1 MDLQLTNKVVLITG
15 GAKGIGSAIAQQV
28 ASEGAVPVIVDRDGT
43 AVGKLQGE
51 LRAAGAKSHFI
62 TAELSLAEN
71 CKKAIEE
78 TIRTAGRLDALVN
91 NAGVNDR
98 VGLEHEALSNM

>member
-15 GAKGIGSAIAQQV
+15 GAKGIGAAISKQA
-28 ASEGAVPVIVDRDGT
+28 AGEGAVPVIVDRDGT
-43 AVGKLQGE
+43 AVEKLQSE
-51 LRAAGAKSHFI
+51 LRATSAKSHFI

-71 CKKAIEE
+71 CSKAIEE
-78 TIRTAGRLDALVN
+78 TIRIAGRLDALVN

-98 VGLEHEALSNM
+98 VGLEHGSPE